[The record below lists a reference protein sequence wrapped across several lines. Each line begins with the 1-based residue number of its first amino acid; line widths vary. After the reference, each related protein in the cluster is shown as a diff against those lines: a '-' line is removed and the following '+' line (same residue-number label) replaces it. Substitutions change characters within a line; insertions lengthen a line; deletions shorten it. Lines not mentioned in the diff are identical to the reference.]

1 MERWKVSSKYGLPI
15 VSGIPSYIQ
24 TYTHVLCMIPN
35 DTIWPNKL
43 RYPSNVCT
51 LTFKRRFEFFTRP
64 NARVWA
70 NFYHHLSVKVSESQ
84 QTNLPIDTV
93 ALRVDGLDSLVQSAA
108 VRSASFD
115 VISPRENIPTIKISP
130 LVLRIALCNLR
141 SIALRFWCVLS
152 IALKIGS

>member
-1 MERWKVSSKYGLPI
+1 MHALGLI
-15 VSGIPSYIQ
+15 STSFV
-24 TYTHVLCMIPN
+24 
-35 DTIWPNKL
+35 
-43 RYPSNVCT
+43 
-51 LTFKRRFEFFTRP
+51 
-64 NARVWA
+64 
-70 NFYHHLSVKVSESQ
+70 SVKVSESQ

-141 SIALRFWCVLS
+141 SIALRFGVCFIDRIENWILIHQSLNDIQPKRS
-152 IALKIGS
+152 IHPSHARVALPLIFWHSISTRQSNIYTVGRLLDFLRAWLGIVGRF

>member
-1 MERWKVSSKYGLPI
+1 MNY
-15 VSGIPSYIQ
+15 
-24 TYTHVLCMIPN
+24 
-35 DTIWPNKL
+35 
-43 RYPSNVCT
+43 VCVRGA
-51 LTFKRRFEFFTRP
+51 LGK
-64 NARVWA
+64 
-70 NFYHHLSVKVSESQ
+70 HLSESQ

-141 SIALRFWCVLS
+141 SIALRFGVCVIDRIENWILIHQSLNDIQPTKIHPS
-152 IALKIGS
+152 ITRESGAAINFLA